1 MADEHAGPAVAVVG
15 ADTWAGTE
23 VAAGLDDLG
32 ASVGRLDVATL
43 QGRDGFGAALERVAQ
58 QLGRLDGVVV
68 ASVGI
73 EPTQAGAV
81 ADLDGDA
88 WNARV
93 EVPLHRTLVCFHGV
107 LGTLRAGGG
116 SMVLLVPTLS
126 LVGAAGF
133 GPWAAVTEGQRAL
146 AKAAARAWGRHAVTV
161 NCVAVP
167 AALLATPPT
176 DDDRRPPTDA
186 ARQAYPLHRPG
197 QPPAALD
204 RPDMRAEVAAVVQT
218 FLSPAW
224 RPVTGATV
232 AVDGGVW
239 MTP

>member
-1 MADEHAGPAVAVVG
+1 MADERGGVAVVG
-15 ADTWAGTE
+15 ADTWAGAE
-23 VAAGLDDLG
+23 LAGGLDDLG
-32 ASVGRLDVATL
+32 ASVGRLDIATL
-43 QGRDGFGAALERVAQ
+43 EGREKFSAALQRVAG
-58 QLGRLDGVVV
+58 QLGSLDGVVM

-73 EPTQAGAV
+73 EPTRPGAV
-81 ADLDGDA
+81 ADLDGHA
-88 WNARV
+88 WKVRV
-93 EVPLHRTLVCFHGV
+93 ELPLHRTLVCFQGA
-107 LGTLRAGGG
+107 LAALRAGGG
-116 SMVLLVPTLS
+116 SIVLLVPTLS

-167 AALLATPPT
+167 AALLTTPPT
-176 DDDRRPPTDA
+176 EDDRMPTTDA
-186 ARQAYPLHRPG
+186 SRPEFPLHRPG
-197 QPPAALD
+197 QPPPAFD

-218 FLSPAW
+218 LLSRAW